1 MTGLEMAEDRVIR
14 QDGAGEPTSRRSRR
28 SDELDR
34 RILALL
40 RDDGRATVAAIARA
54 LHLSHPAV
62 HERLRR
68 LTRAGY
74 IRGYHADLDYALLG
88 LGLTAY
94 VGVQIQQAE
103 PTRSRLAEAL
113 RRMPEVETMAWLTGD
128 FDVLLRVRARDPA
141 HLQDIV
147 FRIVG
152 AGEGRVR
159 SRTMVVMSVPF
170 EKPGPAF
177 EAIAPDLP

>member
-1 MTGLEMAEDRVIR
+1 M
-14 QDGAGEPTSRRSRR
+14 
-28 SDELDR
+28 
-34 RILALL
+34 LAML
-40 RDDGRATVAAIARA
+40 RDDARLPVAAIGRA

-68 LTRAGY
+68 LTREGY
-74 IRGYHADLDYALLG
+74 IRGYHADLDYGLLG
-88 LGLTAY
+88 FGLTAY

-103 PTRSRLAEAL
+103 ATRSRMAEAL
-113 RRMPEVETMAWLTGD
+113 REIPEVEMMAWLTGD
-128 FDVLLRVRARDPA
+128 FDVLLRVHTRGPE

-147 FRIVG
+147 FRIIN

-170 EKPGPAF
+170 EKPGPGF
-177 EAIAPDLP
+177 ESLPPSTYGSEPRE